1 MFKEKELSE
10 IHLKNELKSM
20 REKLDQSEVSCA
32 KMQAELDIALS
43 KVHEANLDSE
53 RYAISVHAI
62 EEQLSVS
69 EKKRDDLKQE
79 AQETIKL

>member
-1 MFKEKELSE
+1 
-10 IHLKNELKSM
+10 M

-32 KMQAELDIALS
+32 KMQAELDIALA
-43 KVHEANLDSE
+43 KLHEVNLDSE